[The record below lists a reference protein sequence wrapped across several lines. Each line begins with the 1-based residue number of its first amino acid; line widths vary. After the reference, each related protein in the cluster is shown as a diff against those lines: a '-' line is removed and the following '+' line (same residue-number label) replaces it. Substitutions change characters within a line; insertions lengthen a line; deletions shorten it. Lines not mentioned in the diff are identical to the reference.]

1 MGEKLIVIMKGMV
14 WVMERK
20 LIKEGY
26 GEINYNRGYCG
37 M

>member
-14 WVMERK
+14 WVM